1 MEIGVRE
8 LKARLSHYLRLAEKG
23 ERIVVTDRGKPSA
36 MLVGVNGA
44 STGVSPLAIR
54 VMQGVQEGWIQ
65 PASGRRLRKV
75 KRGPIKKGAR
85 SGLTLIQEGRD

>member
-8 LKARLSHYLRLAEKG
+8 LKARLSHYLRLVESG

-36 MLVGVNGA
+36 LLVGVNNSNA
-44 STGVSPLAIR
+44 DISLLAIR

-65 PASGRRLRKV
+65 PASGRRLRKI
-75 KRGPIKKGAR
+75 KREPIKDGAR
-85 SGLTLIQEGRD
+85 SGLGLIQEGRN

>member
-8 LKARLSHYLRLAEKG
+8 LKARLSHYLRLAQAG
-23 ERIVVTDRGKPSA
+23 ERIVVTERGMPSA
-36 MLVGVNGA
+36 LLVGVKGA
-44 STGVSPLAIR
+44 RADVSPLAIR
-54 VMQGVQEGWIQ
+54 ILQGVQEGWIQ

-75 KRGPIKKGAR
+75 KRGPIEKGAR